1 MEKCKTSY
9 FSNKGNYGNKVKSV
23 ENEKTLDIDTKVAE
37 VLKSFFKTA
46 VSSLNIHGNQW
57 TVENVENMNDTVDK
71 VLKYLSFIQ
80 VFHLSKIEL
89 AKTFFKTYFALM
101 K

>member
-1 MEKCKTSY
+1 MEKCKISC

-37 VLKSFFKTA
+37 VLKSFFKTV

-57 TVENVENMNDTVDK
+57 TVENVENMNDTFDK

-80 VFHLSKIEL
+80 VFYLSKIEL
-89 AKTFFKTYFALM
+89 AKTFFKMYFALM
-101 K
+101 R

>member
-1 MEKCKTSY
+1 M
-9 FSNKGNYGNKVKSV
+9 
-23 ENEKTLDIDTKVAE
+23 
-37 VLKSFFKTA
+37 
-46 VSSLNIHGNQW
+46 SSLNIHGNQW

-89 AKTFFKTYFALM
+89 AKTFFKMYFALM

>member
-1 MEKCKTSY
+1 MEKCKISC
-9 FSNKGNYGNKVKSV
+9 FLNKGNYGNKVKSV

-80 VFHLSKIEL
+80 VFYLSKIEL
-89 AKTFFKTYFALM
+89 AKTFFKMYFALM
-101 K
+101 R

>member
-1 MEKCKTSY
+1 MKKCKISC
-9 FSNKGNYGNKVKSV
+9 FLNKGNYGNKVKSV

-80 VFHLSKIEL
+80 VFYLSKIEL
-89 AKTFFKTYFALM
+89 AKIFFKMYFALM